1 MARKNLLEAF
11 QKVAETRDEAQRREA
26 AHGSGSAP
34 KAAAGS
40 PAAPSGG
47 PTTAAAAGGNATV
60 PNAAATT
67 AAATTATPTAKASP
81 RAGDTGAVRADN
93 TSSAAPSS
101 SGSSSGSPSGDWLA
115 RAAALAAPL
124 RPAPVL
130 AALVAVFV
138 LGFVLGRSGG
148 DEVRADGAGAPGTE
162 DRTGAS
168 GALRTPRDPA
178 AADATSAARGPAGT
192 AGAEAQGPKGQQVAV
207 QPTETAYTT
216 PEGQAFDAR
225 LRDPANAYTLVAITY
240 NDTAANLELAAELSR
255 HLRGEGFEASDPIRY
270 GTSRKYVVVVGAA
283 ATADQLRS
291 TNERLRSTRDPS
303 GRAGSFAD
311 AFAVSISSILVR

>member
-26 AHGSGSAP
+26 AHGSGSVPKAAGSSVAAKDAGAP
-34 KAAAGS
+34 LPSAAAATDTSASQAAQKAAAAGS
-40 PAAPSGG
+40 PTSAGSPTNTAPS
-47 PTTAAAAGGNATV
+47 
-60 PNAAATT
+60 
-67 AAATTATPTAKASP
+67 AS
-81 RAGDTGAVRADN
+81 GE
-93 TSSAAPSS
+93 
-101 SGSSSGSPSGDWLA
+101 WLA

-148 DEVRADGAGAPGTE
+148 GAEVRADGAASPNAGDDAGDRSGAPGTS
-162 DRTGAS
+162 DAPRTQ
-168 GALRTPRDPA
+168 
-178 AADATSAARGPAGT
+178 RGPSPSETPLTAGGPTGNRGT
-192 AGAEAQGPKGQQVAV
+192 APEGQSGAV
-207 QPTETAYTT
+207 QPRETAYST
-216 PEGQAFDAR
+216 PEGLALEAR

-240 NDTAANLELAAELSR
+240 NDTAANLELAAELSQ
-255 HLRGEGFEASDPIRY
+255 HLRSEGFEASDPIRY
-270 GTSRKYVVVVGAA
+270 GTTRKYVVVVGAA
-283 ATADQLRS
+283 PTADQLRS
-291 TNERLRSTRDPS
+291 TTERLRATRDPS